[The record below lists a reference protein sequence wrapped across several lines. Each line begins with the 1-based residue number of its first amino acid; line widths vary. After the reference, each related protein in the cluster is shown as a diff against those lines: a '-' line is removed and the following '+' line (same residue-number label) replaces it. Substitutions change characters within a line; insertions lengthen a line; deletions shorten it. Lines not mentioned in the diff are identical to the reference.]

1 MHDEIAGTCGEHV
14 LEKQRIISVKG
25 DQRATLLLYCPGIDA
40 LRATIRFGVMRL
52 LPGGKPLLRRV
63 QQSPMAWR
71 TAGRLGWGD
80 GPLILFFPPRLCETA
95 MLEECV
101 GDHGHECTPM
111 DRRSGSRTW
120 VSSTFQETKRGSSV
134 NTGCR
139 ERRNIISPIC
149 RLKRG
154 PKRGEASF
162 QPTLGAV
169 SPTHILPLGI
179 GQHVFGRPRQD
190 VRNVPL
196 AGGRPRPATD
206 GQISFTP
213 AGYTLR

>member
-1 MHDEIAGTCGEHV
+1 VFTDEPRFVSWKVLLTHV
-14 LEKQRIISVKG
+14 L
-25 DQRATLLLYCPGIDA
+25 DP
-40 LRATIRFGVMRL
+40 
-52 LPGGKPLLRRV
+52 LRR
-63 QQSPMAWR
+63 SI
-71 TAGRLGWGD
+71 G
-80 GPLILFFPPRLCETA
+80 GPHA
-95 MLEECV
+95 
-101 GDHGHECTPM
+101 
-111 DRRSGSRTW
+111 
-120 VSSTFQETKRGSSV
+120 
-134 NTGCR
+134 
-139 ERRNIISPIC
+139 
-149 RLKRG
+149 
-154 PKRGEASF
+154 KRGEASF

>member
-1 MHDEIAGTCGEHV
+1 MARRGVLHRDQDQGARRLALLWQIYSRCCFSLICLLQYGHRCGRGR
-14 LEKQRIISVKG
+14 KMSS
-25 DQRATLLLYCPGIDA
+25 T
-40 LRATIRFGVMRL
+40 
-52 LPGGKPLLRRV
+52 
-63 QQSPMAWR
+63 MAWR

-196 AGGRPRPATD
+196 AGDGPDRQPTARSVLPRPD
-206 GQISFTP
+206 TP
-213 AGYTLR
+213 